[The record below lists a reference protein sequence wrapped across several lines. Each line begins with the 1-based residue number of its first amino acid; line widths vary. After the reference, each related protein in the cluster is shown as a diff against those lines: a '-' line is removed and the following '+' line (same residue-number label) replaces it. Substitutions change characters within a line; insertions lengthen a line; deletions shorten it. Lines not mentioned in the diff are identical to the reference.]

1 MNSTWH
7 IDTPGVA
14 VAPSSHPESSVNDAP
29 GVGELNPTSPVGAI
43 GPPAPASETIAVQ
56 VVEAVTATGDGE
68 HAHARSRSRAGQPGS
83 PCCEVCS
90 SAGVEKSVTVT
101 VVV

>member
-1 MNSTWH
+1 
-7 IDTPGVA
+7 
-14 VAPSSHPESSVNDAP
+14 VNAAP
-29 GVGELNPTSPVGAI
+29 GVGELNPTRPVGAN

-68 HAHARSRSRAGQPGS
+68 QLTLVALLRGPTWITVFD
-83 PCCEVCS
+83 VCS

-101 VVV
+101 VAV